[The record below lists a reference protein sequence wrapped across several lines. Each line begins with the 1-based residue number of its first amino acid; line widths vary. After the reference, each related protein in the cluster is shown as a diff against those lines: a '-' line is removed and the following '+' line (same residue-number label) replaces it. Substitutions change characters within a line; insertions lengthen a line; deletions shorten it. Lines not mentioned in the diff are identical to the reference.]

1 MLRKEWFGYRGWCIK
16 NATGQNTLKKIDI
29 FLSFWVA
36 IGHKSNISLDLH
48 TIGHLNTFLGAK
60 YPCVSK
66 LSNILSAFFGSNSL
80 KNS

>member
-1 MLRKEWFGYRGWCIK
+1 MQRVEKCPRFYHKILDRGWCIK

-66 LSNILSAFFGSNSL
+66 LSNIL
-80 KNS
+80 